1 MKTNFVVKEMSLI
14 ELKDR
19 LLLERAELD
28 KMRLAHTVS
37 PIENP
42 HRITEHKR
50 NIARILTELHKR
62 KTVEVKTK

>member
-1 MKTNFVVKEMSLI
+1 MKTNFVAKEMSLT

-37 PIENP
+37 PIDNP
-42 HRITEHKR
+42 HRISEHKK
-50 NIARILTELHKR
+50 NIARILTELR
-62 KTVEVKTK
+62 RRELEVK

>member
-1 MKTNFVVKEMSLI
+1 MKTNFVAREMSLP

-28 KMRLAHTVS
+28 KMVLSHVVS

-42 HRITEHKR
+42 HRIAERKK
-50 NIARILTELHKR
+50 NIARILTELR
-62 KTVEVKTK
+62 RRELEVK

>member
-1 MKTNFVVKEMSLI
+1 MKQSFVAKEMSLT

-28 KMRLAHTVS
+28 KMRLAHAVS

-42 HRITEHKR
+42 HRMTEHKK
-50 NIARILTELHKR
+50 NIARILTELRRRELEIK
-62 KTVEVKTK
+62 